1 MPRVAILDDYAG
13 MALELADWSPVQS
26 RSEIS
31 VFDRHLSETE
41 AAEILRPFDVLCTV
55 RERMA
60 LPRTLIERL
69 PNLKLITIV
78 GRSLPNLDMA
88 AASESGVL
96 VAHSDFANPRFA
108 AVRDATPELA
118 WGLMIATVRN
128 LADEHRRMRDGGWQ
142 TSVGVTLSGKTLG
155 LLGLGRTGKRMAE
168 YGGVFGMEVI
178 AWSQNL
184 TEETAAASG
193 ARRVEKAALF
203 ESSDVVS
210 VHLVLSER
218 TRGLVGE
225 PELALMRPHAYL
237 INTSRGPIVD
247 EAALIAALQTGR
259 IAGAGLDVF
268 DVEPPAPDHPL
279 RRLPNVTLSPH
290 LGYVTRETLAAFYSD
305 SIEAVV
311 AWLNGTP
318 IRIANPEALN

>member
-13 MALELADWSPVQS
+13 MALDLADWSPVQT
-26 RSEIS
+26 RCEVT
-31 VFDRHLSETE
+31 VFDRHLSEPE
-41 AAEILRPFDVLCTV
+41 AAEELRPFDVICTL

-88 AASESGVL
+88 AAGDCGVL
-96 VAHSDFANPRFA
+96 VAHSDFANPRFRS
-108 AVRDATPELA
+108 VRDPTPELA
-118 WGLMIATVRN
+118 WGLLIATVRN
-128 LADEHRRMRDGGWQ
+128 LAEEHRRMRDGAWQ
-142 TSVGVTLSGKTLG
+142 ATTGMTLSGKTLG
-155 LLGLGRTGKRMAE
+155 LLGLGRVGKRMSE
-168 YGGVFGMEVI
+168 YAKVFGMQVI

-184 TEETAAASG
+184 TDDAAEAFG

-203 ESSDVVS
+203 EESDVVS
-210 VHLVLSER
+210 IHLVLSER

-225 PELALMRPHAYL
+225 PELALMKPHAFL

-247 EAALIAALQTGR
+247 EAALVAALGTGR
-259 IAGAGLDVF
+259 IAGAGLDVY
-268 DVEPPAPDHPL
+268 DIEPPPPDHPL

-290 LGYVTRETLAAFYSD
+290 LGYVTREMLGAFYAD
-305 SIEAVV
+305 TVEAVV
-311 AWLNGTP
+311 AWLDGAP
-318 IRIANPEALN
+318 IRIANPQA